1 MISGIPTHTGLREM
15 RARSRPDLYGEPMQD
30 REIVAAIVAG
40 RADGLAAAYDRY
52 ARALHAYCCSV
63 LGDQADAADAV
74 QDTFI
79 IAAAKLGGL
88 RDPNRLRPW
97 LYAVARN
104 ECRRRLRERGTSAGL
119 DEAGELPDDG
129 PEVGLDAEQAELRA
143 LVWSALSGLNP
154 GEREII
160 ELNLRHELE
169 GADLAAALGVPRN
182 QAHALA
188 SRARGQFET
197 ALGALLVARYGQ
209 QSCADLADILA
220 GWDGELT
227 VLLRKR
233 INRHIDRCDI
243 CGERKRRELSPAML
257 LSVLPVVMLP
267 ANVRRQLFRL
277 VSDGSPA
284 ATARVSWVVERS
296 APYRASGFPEPID
309 PPQVPHWWRSGYAVA
324 AGVAVLALLL
334 LGGGTVFAADLLHHA
349 NTPDIALAKRSP
361 VASPSAAAPGPGS
374 TAPSTGPVPS
384 PSGPAS
390 SAPAASTPALVAA
403 TSPAASTAPAPRR
416 SPPRPRPS
424 PSATRSRSPSPSASP
439 VPSPGTVAATPATV
453 RLVSANKG
461 PYTGSFTL
469 TAEGGPVRFSITA
482 SAPPGDLAVGPA
494 SGSLAAGQSVT
505 VTVTVLSATGLGF
518 QTTLTVDPGG
528 QSVVVE
534 YPPAG

>member
-1 MISGIPTHTGLREM
+1 
-15 RARSRPDLYGEPMQD
+15 MQD

-52 ARALHAYCCSV
+52 ARPLHTYCCSV
-63 LGDQADAADAV
+63 LSDQADAADGV

-79 IAAAKLGGL
+79 IAAARLRGL

-104 ECRRRLRERGTSAGL
+104 ECRRRLREQGRSAGL

-143 LVWSALSGLNP
+143 LVWSALRGLNP

-197 ALGALLVARYGQ
+197 AMGALLVARYGQ
-209 QSCADLADILA
+209 RYCDELADILG

-227 VLLRKR
+227 PLLRKR
-233 INRHIDRCDI
+233 INRHIDRCDV
-243 CGERKRRELSPAML
+243 CGERKRRELSPVML

-267 ANVRRQLFRL
+267 GNVRRQLFRL
-277 VSDGSPA
+277 VSDGGPA

-296 APYRASGFPEPID
+296 VPYRSSGFPEPID
-309 PPQVPHWWRSGYAVA
+309 LPQVPHWWRSGYAVA
-324 AGVAVLALLL
+324 AGVAVLAVLL
-334 LGGGTVFAADLLHHA
+334 LGGGAVFAADLLHHA
-349 NTPDIALAKRSP
+349 NAPDIALAKRSP
-361 VASPSAAAPGPGS
+361 EASRSAAAPGPGS
-374 TAPSTGPVPS
+374 TAPSTSPVPS
-384 PSGPAS
+384 APVPSTP
-390 SAPAASTPALVAA
+390 PASTPALVVT

-416 SPPRPRPS
+416 SSPQPRPS
-424 PSATRSRSPSPSASP
+424 PSASRSRSPSASP
-439 VPSPGTVAATPATV
+439 SPSPGTVAAAPTTV
-453 RLVSANKG
+453 QLASASQG
-461 PYTGSFTL
+461 PYTGSFML
-469 TAEGGPVRFSITA
+469 TAAGGPVQFSITA
-482 SAPPGDLAVGPA
+482 SAPAGDLSVSPA
-494 SGSLAAGQSVT
+494 AGSLADGQSVT
-505 VTVTVLSATGLGF
+505 VTVTAASAAGLGY
-518 QTTLTVDPGG
+518 QTTLTVTPGG
-528 QSVVVE
+528 QSVLVE

>member
-1 MISGIPTHTGLREM
+1 M

-374 TAPSTGPVPS
+374 TAPSTGPAPS
-384 PSGPAS
+384 PSGRVADRGGQHARAGRRDQPGGQHRAR
-390 SAPAASTPALVAA
+390 AAAQPAAARRRRRPAGPGPVPVPVGVA
-403 TSPAASTAPAPRR
+403 
-416 SPPRPRPS
+416 
-424 PSATRSRSPSPSASP
+424 
-439 VPSPGTVAATPATV
+439 VPSPGTVAAAPATV

-482 SAPPGDLAVGPA
+482 SAPAGDLSVGPA

>member
-1 MISGIPTHTGLREM
+1 
-15 RARSRPDLYGEPMQD
+15 MQD
-30 REIVAAIVAG
+30 REIVAAIMAG

-74 QDTFI
+74 QDTYI
-79 IAAAKLGGL
+79 IAAARVGGL

-104 ECRRRLRERGTSAGL
+104 ECRRRLRDRGSSAGL
-119 DEAGELPDDG
+119 DEAGEMPDDG

-169 GADLAAALGVPRN
+169 GAGLAAALGVPRN

-188 SRARGQFET
+188 LRARAQFET

-209 QSCADLADILA
+209 QSCDELAAMLADW
-220 GWDGELT
+220 GGELT
-227 VLLRKR
+227 AALRKR
-233 INRHIDRCDI
+233 INRHIERCDI

-257 LSVLPVVMLP
+257 LSLLPVVMLP

-296 APYRASGFPEPID
+296 APYRPSGFPEPID
-309 PPQVPHWWRSGYAVA
+309 PPRVPSWWRSGYAVA
-324 AGVAVLALLL
+324 AGVALLALLL
-334 LGGGTVFAADLLHHA
+334 LSGGAVFAADLLDHA
-349 NTPDIALAKRSP
+349 NAPDVALAKRSP

-374 TAPSTGPVPS
+374 AAPSTGPPPS
-384 PSGPAS
+384 PSVSAS
-390 SAPAASTPALVAA
+390 PTAAASTPALVVA
-403 TSPAASTAPAPRR
+403 TTPAAGTAPAPRR
-416 SPPRPRPS
+416 SPPRPSPS
-424 PSATRSRSPSPSASP
+424 PSASRSRSPSPA
-439 VPSPGTVAATPATV
+439 PSPSPSPSQGTLAAAPTTV
-453 RLVSANKG
+453 RLVSTNRG

-469 TAEGGPVRFSITA
+469 TAEGGPIRRFSITA
-482 SAPPGDLAVGPA
+482 QDPAGDLSVAPA

-505 VTVTVLSATGLGF
+505 VTVTVLSATGLGY
-518 QTTLTVDPGG
+518 QTTLSVSPGG
-528 QSVVVE
+528 PSVVVE

>member
-1 MISGIPTHTGLREM
+1 
-15 RARSRPDLYGEPMQD
+15 MQD

-74 QDTFI
+74 QDTYI
-79 IAAAKLGGL
+79 IAAAKVGGL

-104 ECRRRLRERGTSAGL
+104 ECRRGLRERGSPPRL
-119 DEAGELPDDG
+119 DEAGEMPDDG
-129 PEVGLDAEQAELRA
+129 PEVGLDAEQAELRS
-143 LVWSALSGLNP
+143 LVWSALRGLNP

-188 SRARGQFET
+188 SRARAQFET

-209 QSCADLADILA
+209 QSCDELAAMLAD
-220 GWDGELT
+220 WDGELS

-233 INRHIDRCDI
+233 INRHIERCDI

-257 LSVLPVVMLP
+257 LSLLPVVMLP
-267 ANVRRQLFRL
+267 AKVRRQLFRL

-296 APYRASGFPEPID
+296 APYRPSGFPEPID
-309 PPQVPHWWRSGYAVA
+309 PPRVPSWWRSGYAVA

-334 LGGGTVFAADLLHHA
+334 LSGGAVFVADLLHHA
-349 NTPDIALAKRSP
+349 NAPDIALAKRSP
-361 VASPSAAAPGPGS
+361 VASPSAAAPGPS
-374 TAPSTGPVPS
+374 SAASSTGPPPS
-384 PSGPAS
+384 PSVSPTA
-390 SAPAASTPALVAA
+390 AASTPALVVA
-403 TSPAASTAPAPRR
+403 TTPAASTVPAPRP
-416 SPPRPRPS
+416 SLS
-424 PSATRSRSPSPSASP
+424 PSASRSRSPSPS
-439 VPSPGTVAATPATV
+439 PSPSQGTLAAAPTRV

-469 TAEGGPVRFSITA
+469 TAEGGPIRRFSITA
-482 SAPPGDLAVGPA
+482 QAPAGDLSVAPA
-494 SGSLAAGQSVT
+494 SGSLAAGHSVT
-505 VTVTVLSATGLGF
+505 VTVTVLSATGLGY
-518 QTTLTVDPGG
+518 QTTLTVSPGG
-528 QSVVVE
+528 PSVVVE
-534 YPPAG
+534 YPPAR

>member
-1 MISGIPTHTGLREM
+1 
-15 RARSRPDLYGEPMQD
+15 MQD

-63 LGDQADAADAV
+63 LGGQADAADAV
-74 QDTFI
+74 QDTYI
-79 IAAAKLGGL
+79 IATAKVGGL

-97 LYAVARN
+97 LYAVVRN
-104 ECRRRLRERGTSAGL
+104 ECRRRLRERGSSARL
-119 DEAGELPDDG
+119 DEAGEMPDDG
-129 PEVGLDAEQAELRA
+129 PEAGLDAEQAELRS
-143 LVWSALSGLNP
+143 LVWSALRGLNP

-188 SRARGQFET
+188 SRARAQFET

-209 QSCADLADILA
+209 QSCDELAAIMAD
-220 GWDGELT
+220 WDGELT
-227 VLLRKR
+227 AALRKR
-233 INRHIDRCDI
+233 INRHIERCDI

-257 LSVLPVVMLP
+257 LSLLPVVMLP

-296 APYRASGFPEPID
+296 APYRPSGFPEPID
-309 PPQVPHWWRSGYAVA
+309 PPRVPSWWRSGYAVA

-334 LGGGTVFAADLLHHA
+334 LSGGAVFAANLLHHA
-349 NTPDIALAKRSP
+349 NAPDIALAKRSP
-361 VASPSAAAPGPGS
+361 VASPSTAAPGPS
-374 TAPSTGPVPS
+374 SAAPSTGPPS
-384 PSGPAS
+384 PSLSAS
-390 SAPAASTPALVAA
+390 PTAAASTPALVVA
-403 TSPAASTAPAPRR
+403 TTPAASAAPAPRR
-416 SPPRPRPS
+416 SPPRPS
-424 PSATRSRSPSPSASP
+424 PSQSASRSRSPSPS
-439 VPSPGTVAATPATV
+439 PSPSQGTLAAAPTRV
-453 RLVSANKG
+453 RLVSTNKG

-469 TAEGGPVRFSITA
+469 TAEGGPIRRFSITA
-482 SAPPGDLAVGPA
+482 QAPAGDLSMAPA

-505 VTVTVLSATGLGF
+505 VTVTVLSATGLGH
-518 QTTLTVDPGG
+518 QTTLTVSPGG
-528 QSVVVE
+528 PSVVVE